1 MNTKKN
7 LFFSTLTIA
16 IVVGLTLSSCKT
28 QKTATATTTTKAE
41 PVCATTPT
49 YTADIKPIIDGACGN
64 SCHSAAKKAHQI
76 DLSSYEGTKSA
87 AADKS
92 FLGAINQESGYAPMP
107 RMHPKLD
114 DATIAK
120 ITCWVKGGMN

>member
-1 MNTKKN
+1 MNSKKN
-7 LFFSTLTIA
+7 LFFSTLTIVA
-16 IVVGLTLSSCKT
+16 VVGLTLSSCKT
-28 QKTATATTTTKAE
+28 QKTATTATPKAE
-41 PVCATTPT
+41 PVCTTTPN
-49 YTADIKPIIDGACGN
+49 YASDIKPIIDDACGN